1 MIRTTSATGMEEKA
15 LLSGEHRIS
24 GRVSGFFARPGR
36 SFPAALTLALI
47 VFFPPPA
54 SARGE
59 TLEEALASAYT
70 LNPALLAA
78 RAKLRATDELVPQEL
93 SNWRPTLRGAG
104 AYGKAYVN
112 SGSSFFSAAESVV
125 PKSGSVTL
133 TQPVY
138 RGGRTVAGTSSAEN
152 QVMAER
158 ARLISTEQDI
168 LLAVATAYMEV
179 LRDQA
184 VLKLNI
190 KNEEVLARQ
199 LDATQDQFEV
209 GEVTRTDVSQAE
221 ARLARAKADRILAE
235 GVLESSRAA
244 YLNVVGV
251 RPEILASPEPPD
263 GLPATSEDAHAIAAD
278 ENPDVVAA
286 YYEELAAR
294 DDIREVTGELLPSI
308 DIVGEVSRSRNSSQ
322 RKSFTDRV
330 EIMAELTVPLYQA
343 GSVTSRVR
351 EAKQTASQRRMEI
364 VEERRNAVE
373 STTRAWES
381 LKTARAQIGSIAA
394 EIKANT
400 VALEGVREEAKV
412 GDRTVLDILDAEQEY
427 LDSRVALVRARRD
440 EFVAGYELMSAIGR
454 LSVAHLG
461 LDVTPYDT
469 ELHYREVRNKFWGL
483 GDNND

>member
-1 MIRTTSATGMEEKA
+1 MSSERWIFGHGQGFSVRLVSAWLGRP
-15 LLSGEHRIS
+15 LSA
-24 GRVSGFFARPGR
+24 V
-36 SFPAALTLALI
+36 LTLALI
-47 VFFPPPA
+47 VFFSPPA

-59 TLEEALASAYT
+59 TLEESLASAYT
-70 LNPALLAA
+70 HNPALLAA

-93 SNWRPTLRGAG
+93 SNWRPTLSGSG

-112 SGSSFFSAAESVV
+112 SESSFFSASESVV

-138 RGGRTVAGTSSAEN
+138 SGGRTVAGTSSAEN

-158 ARLISTEQDI
+158 ARLISTEQNI

-179 LRDQA
+179 LRDQV

-190 KNEEVLARQ
+190 KNEDVLAHQ
-199 LDATQDQFEV
+199 LGATRDQFEV
-209 GEVTRTDVSQAE
+209 GEVTLTDVSQAE

-251 RPEILASPEPPD
+251 RPEILANPEPLK
-263 GLPATSEDAHAIAAD
+263 GLPATSEDAHAIALE

-286 YYEELAAR
+286 HYEELASR
-294 DDIREVTGELLPSI
+294 DNVREVTGELLPSI
-308 DIVGEVSRSRNSSQ
+308 DIVGEVSRSRDFSQ

-330 EIMAELTVPLYQA
+330 QIMAELTVPLYQA

-364 VEERRNAVE
+364 HKEQRNAVE

-381 LKTARAQIGSIAA
+381 LKTARAQIGSIEAA
-394 EIKANT
+394 IKANT
-400 VALEGVREEAKV
+400 IALEGVREEAKV
-412 GDRTVLDILDAEQEY
+412 GARTVLDILDAEQEY
-427 LDSRVALVRARRD
+427 LDSRVALVRAQRD

-454 LSVAHLG
+454 LSVEHLR

-469 ELHYREVRNKFWGL
+469 EQHYREVRNKFWGL

>member
-1 MIRTTSATGMEEKA
+1 MIRITSATGMGK
-15 LLSGEHRIS
+15 
-24 GRVSGFFARPGR
+24 RVPLRLGKPACDRGVRFSKWPGR
-36 SFPAALTLALI
+36 WAALCLVFSLLA
-47 VFFPPPA
+47 PPPA

-70 LNPALLAA
+70 RNPTLLSA

-93 SNWRPTLRGAG
+93 SNWRPALTGSG

-112 SGSSFFSAAESVV
+112 SGSSFFTASEGVV
-125 PKSGSVTL
+125 PKSGSIIL

-158 ARLISTEQDI
+158 ALLISTEQNV

-184 VLKLNI
+184 VLELNL
-190 KNEEVLARQ
+190 KNEEVLASQ
-199 LDATQDQFEV
+199 LQATWDQFEV
-209 GEVTRTDVSQAE
+209 GEVTRTDLSQAE

-235 GVLESSRAA
+235 GILESSRAA

-251 RPEILASPEPPD
+251 TPETLVNPDPLD
-263 GLPATSEDAHAIAAD
+263 GLPATPEEARAIAL
-278 ENPDVVAA
+278 EGNPDVVAA

-294 DDIREVTGELLPSI
+294 DNVRAVTGELLPSI
-308 DIVGEVSRSRNSSQ
+308 DIVGEVSTSRNSSQ
-322 RKSFTDRV
+322 RKSFTERAQV
-330 EIMAELTVPLYQA
+330 MAELTVPLYQS
-343 GSVTSRVR
+343 GSVSSRVR

-364 VEERRNAVE
+364 NEERRNAVE

-381 LKTARAQIGSIAA
+381 LKTARAQIGSIET
-394 EIKANT
+394 EIEANNI
-400 VALEGVREEAKV
+400 ALEGVREEAKV
-412 GDRTVLDILDAEQEY
+412 GARTVLDILDAEQEY
-427 LDSRVALVRARRD
+427 LDSKVALVRARRD

-454 LSVAHLG
+454 LSVAHLKVE
-461 LDVTPYDT
+461 VTPYDT
-469 ELHYREVRNKFWGL
+469 EEHYREVRDKFWGL

>member
-1 MIRTTSATGMEEKA
+1 
-15 LLSGEHRIS
+15 
-24 GRVSGFFARPGR
+24 
-36 SFPAALTLALI
+36 
-47 VFFPPPA
+47 
-54 SARGE
+54 
-59 TLEEALASAYT
+59 
-70 LNPALLAA
+70 
-78 RAKLRATDELVPQEL
+78 
-93 SNWRPTLRGAG
+93 
-104 AYGKAYVN
+104 
-112 SGSSFFSAAESVV
+112 VV

-138 RGGRTVAGTSSAEN
+138 SGGRTVAGTSSAEN

-158 ARLISTEQDI
+158 ARLISTEQNI

-179 LRDQA
+179 LRDQV

-190 KNEEVLARQ
+190 KNEDVLAHQ
-199 LDATQDQFEV
+199 LGATRDQFEV
-209 GEVTRTDVSQAE
+209 GEVTLTDVSQAE

-251 RPEILASPEPPD
+251 RPEILANPEPLK
-263 GLPATSEDAHAIAAD
+263 GLPATSEDAHAIALE

-286 YYEELAAR
+286 HYEELASR
-294 DDIREVTGELLPSI
+294 DNVREVTGELLPSI
-308 DIVGEVSRSRNSSQ
+308 DIVGEVSRSRDSSQ

-330 EIMAELTVPLYQA
+330 QIMAELTVPLYQA

-364 VEERRNAVE
+364 HKEQRNAVE

-381 LKTARAQIGSIAA
+381 LKTARAQIGSIEAA
-394 EIKANT
+394 IKANT
-400 VALEGVREEAKV
+400 IALEGVREEAKV
-412 GDRTVLDILDAEQEY
+412 GARTVLDILDAEQEY
-427 LDSRVALVRARRD
+427 LDSRVALVRAQRD

-454 LSVAHLG
+454 LSVAHLR

-469 ELHYREVRNKFWGL
+469 EQHYREVRNKFWGL